1 MPSPLTPRIG
11 TVFIPISNMPRAI
24 AWYSRLFGLPAASTT
39 HEGKIYNVPMSGEVG
54 LILDGHRPVANSSQ
68 PLCFF
73 WAGDIHAAEAY
84 LRQNGIETIGG
95 VQDIGSV
102 STLTFKDPDGNLL
115 MACQRNSHID
125 SVTK

>member
-1 MPSPLTPRIG
+1 MASPINNKIG
-11 TVFIPISNMPRAI
+11 TVFIPVSDMAAAI
-24 AWYSRLFGLPAASTT
+24 AWYSRLFGLPVAGTA
-39 HEGKIYNVPMSGEVG
+39 HEGKIYDVPMSGEVG

-73 WAGDIHAAEAY
+73 WTGDIHAAEAF
-84 LRQNGIETIGG
+84 LDASGVEIAAS

-115 MACQRNSHID
+115 MACQR
-125 SVTK
+125 KG